1 MASKR
6 DQLHAYQFL
15 IQRVVSALVS
25 RESDP
30 EQPPFRRPGN
40 AAIGGI
46 AIAII
51 ALAGVGV
58 YGLIKPG
65 GNDAWRDGQSVIV
78 EEETGTRY
86 VYLEERLHPVANY
99 ASALLAIGQHAETLS
114 VSRNSLAGVPRG
126 PRIGI
131 PDAPDALPGTG
142 QLLTDPWTLCSQPT
156 PDPTGTE
163 VPISVLMAG
172 ERMRG
177 GQSLA
182 DQAVLAEVTE
192 TGERYLVLHGYRHLI
207 SKADAVVIGLAL
219 RASPPIRVA
228 PAVIEAIPLGR
239 PLAPIPVAKMGTP
252 ANVLAT
258 RPEIRAGQLFE
269 VSTSNGVQY
278 YLAEV
283 GRLRPITELQYE
295 IQRGHQATAAAY
307 PGAEPTAL
315 PLGPIEA
322 NAAPQAPRA
331 AAKAGDPPT
340 ERPEFA
346 SGDDTAT
353 LCLTFAPGSDVPAL
367 TLEPVMPTIDPLS
380 ATPRRTDQG
389 AVLAD
394 RVLVP
399 AGHAMVIEAVPTQD
413 TPRGTLLVVT
423 DLGVAYPL
431 ANAETLEVLGYGGVE
446 PVRMPAGLV
455 ARIPLGSGLSH
466 EAALRR

>member
-15 IQRVVSALVS
+15 VQRVVSALVS

-30 EQPPFRRPGN
+30 EQPAFSRPGN
-40 AAIGGI
+40 AAFGGI
-46 AIAII
+46 ALAIV
-51 ALAGVGV
+51 ALAAVGV
-58 YGLIKPG
+58 YGFLNPG
-65 GNDAWRDGQSVIV
+65 GNDAWRDGQSIIV

-86 VYLEERLHPVANY
+86 IYLDERLHPVANY
-99 ASALLAIGQHAETLS
+99 ASALLAIGEHAATLS
-114 VSRNSLAGVPRG
+114 VSRDSLSGVPRG

-156 PDPTGTE
+156 PDPSGTA

-172 ERMRG
+172 QRTDG
-177 GQSLA
+177 GQTLA
-182 DQAVLAEVTE
+182 DKAVLAEVVE
-192 TGERYLVLHGYRHLI
+192 TKERYLVVHGYRHLI
-207 SKADAVVIGLAL
+207 SEPDAVVIGLAL
-219 RASPPIRVA
+219 RATPAIRVA
-228 PAVIEAIPLGR
+228 PAVVEAIPLGR
-239 PLAPIPVAKMGTP
+239 PLAPIPVADMGKP
-252 ANVLAT
+252 ANVLPT
-258 RPEIRAGQLFE
+258 KPEIRAGQLFE
-269 VSTSNGVQY
+269 VSTSNGVQH

-295 IQRGHQATAAAY
+295 IQRGYRGTAAAY
-307 PGAEPTAL
+307 PGAVPDAL

-322 NAAPQAPRA
+322 NSATQSPKV

-340 ERPEFA
+340 ARPEFA
-346 SGDDTAT
+346 SGDDSAT
-353 LCLTFAPGSDVPAL
+353 LCLTFESGKNVPEL
-367 TLEPVMPTIDPLS
+367 TLEPRMPLVDPMS
-380 ATPRRTDQG
+380 ATPRRTNRG

-399 AGHAMVIEAVPTQD
+399 AGHAMVVEAVPTED

-431 ANAETLEVLGYGGVE
+431 ASTDVLDVLGYGGVE

-455 ARIPLGSGLSH
+455 ARIPIGPGLSH
-466 EAALRR
+466 EAALSR